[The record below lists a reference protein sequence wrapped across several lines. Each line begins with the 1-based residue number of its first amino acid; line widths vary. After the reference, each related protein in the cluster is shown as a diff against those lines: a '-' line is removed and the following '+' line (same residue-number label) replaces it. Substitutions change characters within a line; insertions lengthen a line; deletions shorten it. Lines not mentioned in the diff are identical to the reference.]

1 MLYANILE
9 RGREGGREREIEGW
23 RDGSK
28 EGEIERGRE
37 GGNEELRLL
46 TFWREGERE
55 ERR

>member
-9 RGREGGREREIEGW
+9 GGREGGREREIEGW